1 MRVEPAPDQPLQI
14 DATSLF
20 HKPSGASMK
29 RRTLFKTA
37 VFAILSYTLPRFAR
51 ARAATLSEENRELI
65 AAIGE
70 VVLPSG
76 LGADGRAKAVEA
88 FAKWLDGYKAG
99 VPMSYGYGDL
109 RYAVVPPS
117 PLLRYRSQFIRL
129 QELSKAKGAI
139 FTALSPADR
148 KAVVEAALLE
158 AKVTKLPERPD
169 GQHVASDLMGHFYSS
184 SDGNDFLFKASIR
197 VSDCRGLDTSAD
209 RPVSIA

>member
-1 MRVEPAPDQPLQI
+1 
-14 DATSLF
+14 
-20 HKPSGASMK
+20 MK

-37 VFAILSYTLPRFAR
+37 ALAILSYAIPRFAR
-51 ARAATLSEENRELI
+51 ARAAALSQENRELI
-65 AAIGE
+65 AAIAE
-70 VVLPSG
+70 VVLPSS

-117 PLLRYRSQFIRL
+117 PLLRYPAQFTRL
-129 QELSKAKGAI
+129 QELSQAKGSV

-158 AKVTKLPERPD
+158 AKVTKMPERPD
-169 GQHVASDLMGHFYSS
+169 GQHVASDLMGHFYNS

-197 VSDCRGLDTSAD
+197 ISACRGLDTSAD

>member
-1 MRVEPAPDQPLQI
+1 
-14 DATSLF
+14 
-20 HKPSGASMK
+20 MK
-29 RRTLFKTA
+29 RRALFKTA
-37 VFAILSYTLPRFAR
+37 VLAILSYTLPRFVR
-51 ARAATLSEENRELI
+51 VQAAALSGDDRELI

-70 VVLPSG
+70 VVLPSS
-76 LGADGRAKAVEA
+76 LGADGRAKAVAA

-117 PLLRYRSQFIRL
+117 PLLRYPSQLARL
-129 QELSKAKGAI
+129 QELSKAKGSP
-139 FTALSPADR
+139 FTALSPPDR

-158 AKVTKLPERPD
+158 AQVTKLPERPD